1 MTKIT
6 SDFLWLASA
15 MEGWISATL
24 LLEYLQEDIGV
35 REIIHVIVYIYIFTY
50 SHLQSSILYR
60 EAQSYLT

>member
-35 REIIHVIVYIYIFTY
+35 REIILVIVYIFFIY

-60 EAQSYLT
+60 ETQLYRT

>member
-15 MEGWISATL
+15 MEGWICATL

-35 REIIHVIVYIYIFTY
+35 RLKKNAY
-50 SHLQSSILYR
+50 SC
-60 EAQSYLT
+60 YLFESMM